1 MSHSVSYPTGN
12 KLLAALPPEEYE
24 RLLPDFELVHLASQ
38 QTLYTFDLPIQYAY
52 FPLSGVV
59 ALLRESGSKSVEAA
73 TVGNEGMLGVPL
85 ILGADRSPT
94 KTVVQ
99 IPGEALCMPVDVFK
113 AKIHKDSPLHH
124 LLLRYTLT
132 LINQISQNVVCNQL
146 HSLEERCCRWLL
158 MAHDRLESNE
168 IPLTQSTLAFN
179 LCVRRAGVSAVA
191 TTLQRAGIIR
201 YHRGK
206 ITILDP
212 GSLEAACC
220 PCYQINKQ
228 EFERLRNYRLDAC
241 Q

>member
-24 RLLPDFELVHLASQ
+24 RLLTDFELVHLASQ
-38 QTLYTFDLPIQYAY
+38 QTLYTPDLPIQYAY
-52 FPLSGVV
+52 FPLNGVV
-59 ALLRESGSKSVEAA
+59 ALLRESSGKSVGAA
-73 TVGNEGMLGVPL
+73 IVGNEGMLGFPL
-85 ILGADRSPT
+85 ILGTDLVST
-94 KTVVQ
+94 KAVVQ
-99 IPGEALCMPVDVFK
+99 IPGEALCIPADVFK
-113 AKIHKDSPLHH
+113 AKVHQDSLLYR

-132 LINQISQNVVCNQL
+132 LVNQISQNVVCNQL

-158 MAHDRLESNE
+158 TVHDRLQSNE
-168 IPLTQSTLAFN
+168 IPLTQSALALN

-191 TTLQRAGIIR
+191 NTLQRAGIIH

-206 ITILDP
+206 IKILDP
-212 GSLEAACC
+212 ASLEAACC
-220 PCYQINKQ
+220 HCYQVNKQ